1 MDKLTEKI
9 MRHERISNGFI
20 YAMLISLFVCI
31 MGLILDLAFLRHPS
45 SLPLMKKLDEISWYI
60 MDNLIIWIPGTIFI
74 VYFACVAIFAFIGIN
89 IGPKNKID

>member
-9 MRHERISNGFI
+9 MKHEKISSKLI
-20 YAMLISLFVCI
+20 AAMLISLFVCI
-31 MGLILDLAFLRHPS
+31 VGLILDLALLRHPS
-45 SLPLMKKLDEISWYI
+45 SLPFFKKLDEISFYI
-60 MDNLIIWIPGTIFI
+60 MDNLIIWIPGAIFV